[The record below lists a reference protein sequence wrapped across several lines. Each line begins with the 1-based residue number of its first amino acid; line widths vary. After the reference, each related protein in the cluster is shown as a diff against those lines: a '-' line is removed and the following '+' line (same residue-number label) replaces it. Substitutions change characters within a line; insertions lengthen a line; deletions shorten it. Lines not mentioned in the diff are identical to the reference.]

1 MSDEIIGTFYEKVL
15 QNTNQQELRI
25 EKVINKKSDKLCQRE
40 RL

>member
-1 MSDEIIGTFYEKVL
+1 MKLLEPFEVL

-25 EKVINKKSDKLCQRE
+25 EKVINKKIDKLCQKE

>member
-1 MSDEIIGTFYEKVL
+1 MSDEIIETFYEKVL

-25 EKVINKKSDKLCQRE
+25 EKVINKKSDKLCQRG

>member
-1 MSDEIIGTFYEKVL
+1 MSDEIIETFYEKVL

>member
-1 MSDEIIGTFYEKVL
+1 MSDEIIETFYEKVL

-40 RL
+40 SL

>member
-15 QNTNQQELRI
+15 QNTNQYELRI
-25 EKVINKKSDKLCQRE
+25 ERVINKKSDKLCQRE